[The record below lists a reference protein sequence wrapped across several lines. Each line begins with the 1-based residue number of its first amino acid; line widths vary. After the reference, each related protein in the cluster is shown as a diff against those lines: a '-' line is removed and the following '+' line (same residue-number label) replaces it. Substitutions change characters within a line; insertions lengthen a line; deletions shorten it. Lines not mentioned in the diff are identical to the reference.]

1 MKDKRKDSEYREK
14 ERKRDVECRKLVRLN
29 NKEFR

>member
-1 MKDKRKDSEYREK
+1 MKDKRKDLEYREK
-14 ERKRDVECRKLVRLN
+14 ERKRDVERRKLVRLN